1 MSPYQDRISMALAKA
16 GRVGVNPA
24 HVEGHL
30 RANFGTL
37 DGLSPARFDRA
48 VRELMPEVDAAGDA
62 VNERLAASYGLTAKA
77 GA

>member
-1 MSPYQDRISMALAKA
+1 MSLYQDRIRTALAKV
-16 GRVGVNPA
+16 GRIGVNPA

-48 VRELMPEVDAAGDA
+48 VRELLPEVDEAGEEIND
-62 VNERLAASYGLTAKA
+62 RLAASYGLTAKA